1 VKEITPEDVADE
13 IVDALRTGRID
24 VWVPRSL
31 GRVNRVMAA
40 APRGV
45 REWIGR
51 RLGIDRITW
60 DADRSARDVY
70 ESRAAA
76 SDPHLA
82 ERR

>member
-1 VKEITPEDVADE
+1 
-13 IVDALRTGRID
+13 
-24 VWVPRSL
+24 
-31 GRVNRVMAA
+31 MAA

-60 DADRSARDVY
+60 DADRSAREAY

-82 ERR
+82 ERS